1 MRRHYFFKKGDLVK
15 WYKAYTKSEIYVK
28 TYRYYLSDKRKVE
41 EKDKYCEAKEI
52 VNEYKV
58 FISSLNKIDR
68 QYFDE
73 FIKTGKISEYELK
86 KYHPEI
92 LENFELIVLNSNKH
106 NLKDIDL
113 KILGSELKEL
123 REDNSFYRVEA
134 ARYLNISDRTLESYE
149 EGTREISINIFYKL
163 IQLYEVSDITDF
175 FNSVYKI

>member
-15 WYKAYTKSEIYVK
+15 WYKAYTKSEVYVK
-28 TYRYYLSDKRKVE
+28 NYRYYISDKRKVE
-41 EKDKYCEAKEI
+41 NKEKYSEAKEI

-92 LENFELIVLNSNKH
+92 LENFELIVLNSSKH

-113 KILGSELKEL
+113 KILGSRLKEL
-123 REDNSFYRVEA
+123 REDSSFYRVEV

-149 EGTREISINIFYKL
+149 EGIREISINMFYKL
-163 IQLYEVSDITDF
+163 IQLYEVSDITCF